1 MEPDQA
7 DLGGLERSRALAAI
21 AERDRLERVLSLL
34 ASGAPSADLDELAR
48 TVAAATAA
56 IAGARLA
63 CVVLPERLTRPV
75 VGGPDAEWL
84 GDIDATR
91 LAVLAPALDGQLVH
105 VADTAD
111 LDPAAAA
118 HQRLV
123 TLDGREL
130 RSLLALPIGEGTP
143 IGAVLIA
150 HHRAR
155 AFSPRQVALAKGL
168 MRHLA
173 QLLVMGDAV
182 AEQTRIATALQQ
194 TLLPPV
200 LPAIPGVD
208 LAARYRPSGSGNLVG
223 GDFYDIFFDP
233 AGEWYVLLGDS
244 SGIGPEAAGLAGIAR
259 YTARALADQSPSPTE
274 VLDQMNLAVLR
285 AASEGR
291 FCTAVLARCRLELA
305 HPARLRVELGSAG
318 HPPAWVL
325 RSSGEAAPAT
335 SATGTIL
342 GIMADAPVGEANL
355 ELGAGDALVF
365 YTDGI
370 IEARDGRGEPFGEA
384 RALATLAGAAG
395 RSAEGIARRLER
407 AVLDHRAP
415 QDRDDMAIVVVR
427 LRAEAREAGASRL

>member
-1 MEPDQA
+1 MEDGQR
-7 DLGGLERSRALAAI
+7 DFGGLDRSRALAAI

-34 ASGAPSADLDELAR
+34 ASGTPSSNLDDLAQ
-48 TVAAATAA
+48 TVAGATAA
-56 IAGARLA
+56 ITGARVAL
-63 CVVLPERLTRPV
+63 VVLPERLGRPV
-75 VGGPDAEWL
+75 AGGPDAEWL
-84 GDIDATR
+84 GEIDAAR
-91 LAVLAPALDGQLVH
+91 LAILAPALDGQLVH
-105 VADTAD
+105 VADTAA

-118 HQRLV
+118 HQRLI
-123 TLDGREL
+123 TLDGRDL
-130 RSLLALPIGEGTP
+130 RCLLALPIGEDSP

-150 HHRAR
+150 HHRSR
-155 AFSPRQVALAKGL
+155 AFSPRQIALARVL
-168 MRHLA
+168 IRHLA
-173 QLLVMGDAV
+173 QVLVMGDAV

-200 LPAIPGVD
+200 LPVITGVD

-223 GDFYDIFFDP
+223 GDFYDVFFDP
-233 AGEWYVLLGDS
+233 SGGWYVLLGDS

-259 YTARALADQSPSPTE
+259 YTARALSDQAPRPAE
-274 VLDQMNLAVLR
+274 MLEQMNLALLR
-285 AASEGR
+285 AAAEGR
-291 FCTAVLARCRLELA
+291 FCTAVVARCWLEQNC
-305 HPARLRVELGSAG
+305 PARLRVELGSAG
-318 HPPAWVL
+318 HPPAFVL

-342 GIMADAPVGEANL
+342 GIMADAPVGEASL

-370 IEARDGRGEPFGEA
+370 LEARDRRGEPFGEE
-384 RALATLAGAAG
+384 RTLATLVGAAG

-427 LRAEAREAGASRL
+427 LRAQAH